1 MLAISL
7 VREKVI
13 DFKKAL
19 QFPLVEVPLTLCNPD
34 GCMRLTNKEKLGQ
47 IVMKE
52 IDTTEA
58 LEVKKEHTAYTLHT
72 A

>member
-1 MLAISL
+1 
-7 VREKVI
+7 
-13 DFKKAL
+13 
-19 QFPLVEVPLTLCNPD
+19 
-34 GCMRLTNKEKLGQ
+34 MRLTNKEKLGQ

>member
-34 GCMRLTNKEKLGQ
+34 GSMRLTNKEKLGQ